1 MERTKMPRQERA
13 KQFMPF
19 DALKGLHQALQMK
32 EYEHERTQKG
42 DIDEETIEKMTK
54 LLSNLTKNDK
64 IKVKYYYD
72 GHYFEVTGSG
82 KVLLAENALLI
93 EDKQIYLDDV
103 MDIDLLK

>member
-1 MERTKMPRQERA
+1 MPRQERA

-19 DALKGLHQALQMK
+19 DTLKGLQQALRMK

-54 LLSNLTKNDK
+54 ILSNLTKNDK

-72 GHYFEVTGSG
+72 GHYFEISG
-82 KVLLAENALLI
+82 NAKLLLEENSI
-93 EDKQIYLDDV
+93 FVKGKQIFLDDI
-103 MDIDLLK
+103 MDIDLLNRS